1 MESTSKTKIKNSPS
15 YDVIGGINR
24 FIEHF
29 YYFHSSQFLLSCCV
43 VLCWVVWCGVLLYR
57 VVVVW
62 CYKIDKVHTNKE
74 TNGGD
79 LVVSVLSFYFDNPSS
94 NPTDAYSF
102 FVKFVFEKNE
112 NKQKEAWVGPF
123 LINKQKP
130 EVLSVPLMLLEIEKS
145 MMHFATQIHTNK
157 E

>member
-1 MESTSKTKIKNSPS
+1 M
-15 YDVIGGINR
+15 
-24 FIEHF
+24 
-29 YYFHSSQFLLSCCV
+29 LCCV
-43 VLCWVVWCGVLLYR
+43 EWCGVLLYR

>member
-29 YYFHSSQFLLSCCV
+29 YYFHSSQFLLLCCV
-43 VLCWVVWCGVLLYR
+43 ECCGVLLNR

-74 TNGGD
+74 TNGG
-79 LVVSVLSFYFDNPSS
+79 
-94 NPTDAYSF
+94 
-102 FVKFVFEKNE
+102 
-112 NKQKEAWVGPF
+112 G
-123 LINKQKP
+123 
-130 EVLSVPLMLLEIEKS
+130 
-145 MMHFATQIHTNK
+145 
-157 E
+157 